1 LDLFKELH
9 YSKKKGFSNA
19 VQSVIVEM
27 EDKINGTVGDGEE
40 SIDVTD
46 VVSEVLVKKT
56 KKNRFLVNVGM
67 KSLPDADNVE
77 SQRELEAELVVERQ
91 TTNDLRQ
98 IVRTQQQQMDEM
110 VKRFQESEAT
120 RARQEEELK
129 KKQAETDALIKGLMS
144 MIPGSLPT
152 R

>member
-1 LDLFKELH
+1 
-9 YSKKKGFSNA
+9 
-19 VQSVIVEM
+19 M